1 MELNDE
7 IVYRALYKFEARFA
21 DELSFSPGAV
31 ITEIQRHESGMW
43 KGRYNGKVG
52 LFPYNYVAEMDS
64 TEKPVNSSPHVPP
77 QQKLEREV
85 AYHLSEEG
93 IITKITPLSM
103 TFLASFMS
111 SLLSQPS
118 VQNFSST
125 TIFYALKA
133 FDIACARSIIIRE
146 YSLKDVLKEIDPVES
161 DSQLCKEG
169 NVEKKIEKN
178 RKLDFKQSSD
188 QFVPSNDIPFATVAT
203 KQQFNQVKA
212 LIHNQGMKPQA
223 FKNHRDTKE
232 EEEEGEDD
240 CDENGIKDDEM
251 EEEKED
257 NMIDVKKT
265 IEKQFHETLPSLT
278 HNCTCLCPPLPSVS
292 ATVQKIEK
300 GEEMNDRILCWE
312 HMSELICNLTQHLNP
327 YFSIFVLTYQSQI
340 EDSKAA
346 NDSTGSSSLLAPS
359 SPSENDCLSSVE
371 SPLPSLLS
379 LVLYFLRQD
388 AVTKQDVSL
397 ASRTNAMSTLNLLT
411 TIETGRNV
419 NCFVAGGGFREL
431 LLYLNSTNESCT
443 SIKSEAMWIL
453 QNIISKIKAR
463 MDNYLNFQKKNYIF
477 NVEEEFDNLEVY
489 YDGLTEDLGY
499 DIIKVNHEILSLVP
513 ELKNEQRIREE
524 AKKKNI
530 PTAFVVQ
537 KEMSE
542 NCEEIGFQDYLLSMV
557 YYPLSFEN
565 EAVDVKNVIEFFRI
579 TTL

>member
-1 MELNDE
+1 
-7 IVYRALYKFEARFA
+7 
-21 DELSFSPGAV
+21 
-31 ITEIQRHESGMW
+31 
-43 KGRYNGKVG
+43 
-52 LFPYNYVAEMDS
+52 
-64 TEKPVNSSPHVPP
+64 
-77 QQKLEREV
+77 
-85 AYHLSEEG
+85 
-93 IITKITPLSM
+93 M

-146 YSLKDVLKEIDPVES
+146 YSLKDVLFGVKKKVLPFVLLCKLLNKVFIQLRKEIDPVES